1 MFDGFQL
8 MTVET
13 SFGHV
18 RLRTGG
24 RGPTL
29 VLLHGHPRTHMTW
42 GQVADLLAPS
52 YTVVCPD
59 LPGFGGSYIPEDTPD
74 SSGSSKRQK
83 AVAMVEVMRKLGH
96 ERFSVVGHDRGSY
109 TAFRMAMDHPA
120 QVQKLIVVDCL
131 PIIEHLERADWK
143 FARDWYHWF
152 FFAQAETPE
161 RVICADPI
169 SWYNGLSPDLMGE
182 AAYEDVV
189 QAINTPGVIH
199 GMIEDYRAGLRVD
212 HFHDRADRDAGRR
225 VQCPVL
231 CLWSLD
237 DDLEQIYGNPLDIWQ
252 HWAKDLRGFGIQA
265 GHHIAEENPR
275 DLAKAIS
282 AFL

>member
-1 MFDGFQL
+1 
-8 MTVET
+8 
-13 SFGHV
+13 
-18 RLRTGG
+18 
-24 RGPTL
+24 
-29 VLLHGHPRTHMTW
+29 MTW

-169 SWYNGLSPDLMGE
+169 SWYNGLSPDLMGKLPMRMWFR
-182 AAYEDVV
+182 
-189 QAINTPGVIH
+189 QSTPRCHPWDDRRLSCWPSRGSFSRSRRS
-199 GMIEDYRAGLRVD
+199 GCRAESSVPGTLPLV
-212 HFHDRADRDAGRR
+212 ARR
-225 VQCPVL
+225 
-231 CLWSLD
+231 
-237 DDLEQIYGNPLDIWQ
+237 
-252 HWAKDLRGFGIQA
+252 
-265 GHHIAEENPR
+265 
-275 DLAKAIS
+275 
-282 AFL
+282 